1 MTKCLLSKTGLYC
14 FPMKNTDR
22 WHMKSWELVGHPQR
36 VQFKWEQEK
45 PKNGIL
51 RKPHFQGEL
60 SKTTKAKG
68 STEWPEQFLKIRSM
82 VSQKL
87 G

>member
-1 MTKCLLSKTGLYC
+1 
-14 FPMKNTDR
+14 MKP
-22 WHMKSWELVGHPQR
+22 WELVGHPQR